1 MNIKVIHSKN
11 VAIERMEERD
21 GWAISEFRLPI
32 TGATGSSTTVFR
44 STFRPGSTH
53 AKHLH
58 HKSDEVAIYLSGNG
72 VVGQGESRAEVS
84 AGHCRLMPK
93 GSIHFFYNETE
104 NMDASVIGFY
114 VNATSVA
121 DTGYKFCGMVTS
133 EDLTH
138 ARDGLDEGIL
148 IHLKDAIKVENGL
161 PASWKQLEVRAPIGI
176 HNGSPNSLLHI
187 TMPPDS
193 STGEFQFNN
202 TEAIYYVDSG
212 KGNISELTHSKNIAH
227 DSFAFV
233 PAGIAHNLKNTGNR
247 NLRIYLFL
255 TGAGSLEEAI

>member
-1 MNIKVIHSKN
+1 
-11 VAIERMEERD
+11 
-21 GWAISEFRLPI
+21 
-32 TGATGSSTTVFR
+32 
-44 STFRPGSTH
+44 
-53 AKHLH
+53 
-58 HKSDEVAIYLSGNG
+58 
-72 VVGQGESRAEVS
+72 
-84 AGHCRLMPK
+84 
-93 GSIHFFYNETE
+93 
-104 NMDASVIGFY
+104 
-114 VNATSVA
+114 
-121 DTGYKFCGMVTS
+121 MVTS

-148 IHLKDAIKVENGL
+148 IHLKDAIKVGNGL
-161 PASWKQLEVRAPIGI
+161 PASWNQLKIRAPIGI

-212 KGNISELTHSKNIAH
+212 KGNISEITHSKNIAH

-233 PAGIAHNLKNTGNR
+233 PAGIVHNLKNTGNR